1 MRLQDLFF
9 SGLKHLLPESI
20 EFNDEI
26 KLIEKAVLRSL
37 DTKSDLTK
45 TLNKIRLR
53 VGGYVIST
61 EKLPEDKPHSYFFV
75 DLQKLKKTGRD
86 SQFVFFVKR
95 YK

>member
-26 KLIEKAVLRSL
+26 QLIEKAVLRSL
-37 DTKSDLTK
+37 DTKSDLSK
-45 TLNKIRLR
+45 TLDKVRPR
-53 VGGYVIST
+53 VGGFTIST
-61 EKLPEDKPHSYFFV
+61 EKFPEDKPYNYFFV
-75 DLQKLKKTGRD
+75 DLDKLKKAGRN
-86 SQFVFFVKR
+86 SQFVFFIRR